1 MSMIGVQVH
10 SNIMQVGEVL
20 PHGQAVFAPLTVNQL
35 DSSGGSVSIDSSS
48 AYVGVICTRDI
59 TWNISGQIQIKDQ
72 VSFNQLVPSQIEFYK
87 FHTGSDVLVQI
98 TGSGKNWI
106 VAWQGVS
113 MSITTTENVVV
124 EQSTEKDA
132 VMEPFRHQAIHIRA
146 VDAVRGMTMT
156 TDLAVDRAVTQ

>member
-1 MSMIGVQVH
+1 MDRGVVPTNQNPRLTRLRQPRSVRGDREGRIGSSWVSMIGVQVH

-20 PHGQAVFAPLTVNQL
+20 PHGQT
-35 DSSGGSVSIDSSS
+35 
-48 AYVGVICTRDI
+48 
-59 TWNISGQIQIKDQ
+59 
-72 VSFNQLVPSQIEFYK
+72 EFYK

-113 MSITTTENVVV
+113 ISITT
-124 EQSTEKDA
+124 TEKDA

>member
-20 PHGQAVFAPLTVNQL
+20 PHGQT
-35 DSSGGSVSIDSSS
+35 
-48 AYVGVICTRDI
+48 
-59 TWNISGQIQIKDQ
+59 
-72 VSFNQLVPSQIEFYK
+72 EFYK